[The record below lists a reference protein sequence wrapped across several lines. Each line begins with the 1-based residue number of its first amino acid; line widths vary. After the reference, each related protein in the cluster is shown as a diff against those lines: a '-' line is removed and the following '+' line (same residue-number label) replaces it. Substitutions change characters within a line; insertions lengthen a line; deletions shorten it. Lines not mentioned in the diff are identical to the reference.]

1 MIDFS
6 ALRAFDV
13 VKLKTGAVVT
23 IVEVLRPGEAYL
35 VDDNEQ
41 ETVDVALAADISSVE
56 WRDPHQA

>member
-6 ALRAFDV
+6 ALKAFDV
-13 VKLKTGAVVT
+13 VKLKTGATVT

-41 ETVDVALAADISSVE
+41 ETVDVALAADISSVD
-56 WRDPHQA
+56 WHDPQRS

>member
-13 VKLKTGAVVT
+13 VKLKTGAIVT
-23 IVEVLRPGEAYL
+23 IVEVLRPGE
-35 VDDNEQ
+35 
-41 ETVDVALAADISSVE
+41 VALAADISSVE

>member
-6 ALRAFDV
+6 TLKAFDV

-23 IVEVLRPGEAYL
+23 IVEVLRPGKVFL

-41 ETVDVALAADISSVE
+41 ETVDVASAEDIVSVE
-56 WRDPHQA
+56 WRDPKQS

>member
-6 ALRAFDV
+6 TLKAFDV

-23 IVEVLRPGEAYL
+23 IVEVLRPGKVFL

-41 ETVDVALAADISSVE
+41 ETVDVASAEDISSLE
-56 WRDPHQA
+56 WQDPQHS